1 MDFLPEMMEKGGF
14 FMWPILACA
23 VFGAAIGLERLLY
36 VYLRAGIN
44 GVLHIPGQV
53 MARAARSGYV
63 DGRLYDTADGML
75 GIAQQSALTST
86 IAADG

>member
-1 MDFLPEMMEKGGF
+1 MN
-14 FMWPILACA
+14 
-23 VFGAAIGLERLLY
+23 
-36 VYLRAGIN
+36 GIN